1 MYSVLLMMALSGGAE
16 APAFG
21 HHGCCG
27 GCYGADYSCCGGCWG
42 CCGYD
47 SGCCGGCYGGHH
59 HGHHHGCC
67 GGDWGCCGYDCGG
80 CCGGGHHG
88 HHHGHHHGCCG
99 GGYGCCG
106 YDSGCCGGGYGY
118 SYGCCGGWSSGC
130 CGGGYGYGAPS
141 WGAPGGMMAP
151 AGPAAPGAP
160 PADLPKD
167 GKKTSLNAPATI
179 VVNLPA
185 DATLTIDGQATT
197 STSEN
202 RTFISPEL
210 AAGRDFSYTL
220 RAEIIRDGRTLSV
233 TEQVSVRAGEETTLS
248 LPMAK
253 FAAASVAAK

>member
-21 HHGCCG
+21 HNGCCG
-27 GCYGADYSCCGGCWG
+27 GCYGYDCGGGWG
-42 CCGYD
+42 CCG
-47 SGCCGGCYGGHH
+47 
-59 HGHHHGCC
+59 
-67 GGDWGCCGYDCGG
+67 GYDCGG
-80 CCGGGHHG
+80 CCGGGHHHG
-88 HHHGHHHGCCG
+88 HHHHGCCG
-99 GGYGCCG
+99 GGW
-106 YDSGCCGGGYGY
+106 GCCGGGY
-118 SYGCCGGWSSGC
+118 GC
-130 CGGGYGYGAPS
+130 CGGGYGYGAPT
-141 WGAPGGMMAP
+141 WGGPGGYMAP
-151 AGPAAPGAP
+151 AGPGAPGAPGAP

-197 STSEN
+197 STSAN

-220 RAEIIRDGRTLSV
+220 RAEITREGQTMSC
-233 TEQVSVRAGEETTLS
+233 TEQVNVRAGEETMVS